1 MYNEILGLVTFI
13 ATFLLMV
20 LMYRFFGKQGLIAWV
35 A

>member
-20 LMYRFFGKQGLIAWV
+20 LMYRF
-35 A
+35 